1 MTPYGRFPQM
11 TGYRHPDEPGQPHPS
26 VAALGF
32 GTVSFKEWVG
42 SAASHLTEDLDDR
55 HHYESDAPGG
65 VSEAA
70 AYLLSGAG
78 LLPDEDGHP
87 TLDGHGGISKL
98 DDFEKLAMIVYSVA
112 FPKEQY
118 SNPNLDLFVGIDSDF
133 AGTEPPEERELVTVI
148 KAVGILLVH
157 PANDPESRIG
167 SVLVFHEPALPL
179 SEMSCESLGDLRNL
193 HERVCSAAVH

>member
-1 MTPYGRFPQM
+1 M
-11 TGYRHPDEPGQPHPS
+11 TGYQHPDEPGQPHPS

-32 GTVSFKEWVG
+32 CAVSFEEWVT

-65 VSEAA
+65 VSEAV
-70 AYLLSGAG
+70 AYLLSHAG
-78 LLPDEDGHP
+78 LAPDEDGHP
-87 TLDGHGGISKL
+87 TLEGHGGISKI

-118 SNPNLDLFVGIDSDF
+118 SNPNLDLFASLDSDF

-148 KAVGILLVH
+148 KAVGILLVS
-157 PANDPESRIG
+157 PTDDPTSRIG
-167 SVLVFHEPALPL
+167 SVLVLHEPALPL
-179 SEMSCESLGDLRNL
+179 SEMSCETLGDLKKLYGRI
-193 HERVCSAAVH
+193 CSAAIR